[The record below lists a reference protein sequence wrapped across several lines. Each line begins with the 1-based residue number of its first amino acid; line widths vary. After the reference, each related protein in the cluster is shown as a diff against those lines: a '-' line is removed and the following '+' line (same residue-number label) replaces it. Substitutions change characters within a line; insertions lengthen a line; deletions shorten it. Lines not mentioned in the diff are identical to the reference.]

1 MAGSDIFARPSDAD
15 WTPTEPGVKR
25 RILTWNEQ
33 LMVVE
38 VAFEK
43 GAVGSIHNHP
53 HIQASYVAKGSF
65 DVTIAG
71 RTERLSKGQSFIVP
85 SDEPHGVVALEAAV
99 LIDTFAPMRKEFVGL
114 A

>member
-1 MAGSDIFARPSDAD
+1 MAASPNFVKPANAD

-25 RILTWNEQ
+25 RILTFNDQ

-43 GAVGSIHNHP
+43 GAVGSLHKHP
-53 HIQASYVAKGSF
+53 HIQASYVAEGSF
-65 DVTIAG
+65 EVTISG
-71 RTERLSKGQSFIVP
+71 ITETLARGQSFIVP
-85 SDEPHGVVALEAAV
+85 SNELHGCKALEKSLLV
-99 LIDTFAPMRKEFVGL
+99 DTFTPMRAEFL